1 MQEEE
6 KFLFDEHVDEFV
18 YTLAM
23 ALRRILGITVGDEDT
38 LSADANSLL
47 KEVMGNGV
55 TSS

>member
-23 ALRRILGITVGDEDT
+23 ALRRILGINVADDDT
-38 LSADANSLL
+38 PTADANTLL
-47 KEVMGNGV
+47 KEVMGNGL
-55 TSS
+55 TRS